1 MTQALD
7 AIFEDGVFKPLTAP
21 QISEHQKV
29 HLLVEV
35 SGTSLAPDSG
45 AQNAGQQLLKTL
57 HEVSRPLGGKPWK
70 NRGELYER

>member
-29 HLLVEV
+29 HLVIEVPTNGARPADATGQLV
-35 SGTSLAPDSG
+35 
-45 AQNAGQQLLKTL
+45 QTL
-57 HEVSRPLGGKPWK
+57 REISRPLGGKPWK
-70 NRGELYER
+70 QRGELYER